1 MIGRASNPDDV
12 VAASNTR
19 ASSSDWAAVD
29 SDDMPHGTCPV
40 GVLLFQRWH
49 DDHLDRIVDF
59 QPGLSRRR
67 GLPVTH
73 PDAHDTIS
81 VVGGDLAALFPDDR
95 RCTVQERFVDLC
107 TQLPGFGVDHI
118 R

>member
-40 GVLLFQRWH
+40 GLIFN
-49 DDHLDRIVDF
+49 
-59 QPGLSRRR
+59 P
-67 GLPVTH
+67 
-73 PDAHDTIS
+73 A
-81 VVGGDLAALFPDDR
+81 LAAGVACRSP
-95 RCTVQERFVDLC
+95 
-107 TQLPGFGVDHI
+107 TQMPMT
-118 R
+118 RSPS